1 MKFFYLFFA
10 TAFLSVV
17 GLAQV
22 LVFPNSK
29 KTIQLLDVKLM
40 IFIAETLHSGKP
52 LLNLDCQVRINEIK
66 QERKFSDG
74 IRIVEMLEINYR
86 SGLIHMPEQR
96 FFFPLGSN
104 VTRSVKTSQRSG
116 VVEEIQL
123 ETDDL
128 VNSRFVFQHS
138 GRGNIASMTY
148 ENDLMTN
155 PCLVRE

>member
-1 MKFFYLFFA
+1 
-10 TAFLSVV
+10 
-17 GLAQV
+17 
-22 LVFPNSK
+22 
-29 KTIQLLDVKLM
+29 M